1 MKPGKGHAFVRT
13 KLKNVRT
20 GAVLERTMRSGEK
33 MERAI
38 VDKNEMSML
47 YRDGA
52 DFVFMDS
59 NTCLLYTSLSTL
71 GGVEL
76 LVGVSAEVFT
86 WWTDLDAPLD
96 AMSAAALDQLGRE
109 R

>member
-1 MKPGKGHAFVRT
+1 
-13 KLKNVRT
+13 
-20 GAVLERTMRSGEK
+20 
-33 MERAI
+33 
-38 VDKNEMSML
+38 
-47 YRDGA
+47 
-52 DFVFMDS
+52 
-59 NTCLLYTSLSTL
+59 
-71 GGVEL
+71 